1 MTTPKLI
8 VFAGSARKGSW
19 NKKLAQV
26 ASSMARDAGAAVTL
40 LDLADYPLPIMDE
53 DVEAAD
59 GLPANALK
67 LKDLFKAH
75 DGFLVSSPEYNAGFP
90 GMLKNLTD
98 WLSRPRDGEKP
109 FEIFASK
116 PVAAMAASPGAIGGV
131 RMLASL
137 RAHLLHLQ
145 MLVIP
150 QTYGLGKAA
159 EAFDEAGNLKDPK
172 IDATVKALGARVAE
186 LAARLKG

>member
-1 MTTPKLI
+1 MHPKILA
-8 VFAGSARKGSW
+8 FAASLRAASW
-19 NKKLAQV
+19 NRKLVHV
-26 ASSMARDAGAAVTL
+26 AAEGAKAAGAEVTI
-40 LDLADYPLPIMDE
+40 LDLKQYPVPVYDGDL
-53 DVEAAD
+53 EAAE
-59 GLPANALK
+59 GLPGNVHK

-75 DGFLVSSPEYNAGFP
+75 DGFLISSPEYNAGFP

-98 WLSRPRDGEKP
+98 WLSRPREGEKP
-109 FEIFASK
+109 FEIFAGK

-159 EAFDEAGNLKDPK
+159 EAFDESGNLKDPK

-186 LAARLKG
+186 LAAKLKG

>member
-1 MTTPKLI
+1 MPAKILA
-8 VFAGSARKGSW
+8 FAASLRAASW
-19 NKKLAQV
+19 NRKLVRV
-26 ASSMARDAGAAVTL
+26 AAAGAEAAGAEVTI
-40 LDLADYPLPIMDE
+40 LDLKQYPVPVYDGDL
-53 DVEAAD
+53 EAAE
-59 GLPANALK
+59 GLPANVHK
-67 LKDLFKAH
+67 LKDVFKAH
-75 DGFLVSSPEYNAGFP
+75 DGFLVSSPEYNASFP

-109 FEIFASK
+109 FEIFANK
-116 PVAAMAASPGAIGGV
+116 PVAAMATSPGPIGGV

-137 RAHLLHLQ
+137 RAHFLHLQ
-145 MLVIP
+145 MIVIP

-186 LAARLKG
+186 LATRLSVR

>member
-1 MTTPKLI
+1 MPPRILA
-8 VFAGSARKGSW
+8 FAASLRAASW
-19 NKKLAQV
+19 NRKLV
-26 ASSMARDAGAAVTL
+26 HV
-40 LDLADYPLPIMDE
+40 
-53 DVEAAD
+53 AAD
-59 GLPANALK
+59 GAKAAGAEVTILDLKQYPVPVYDGDLEAAEGLPGNVHK

-75 DGFLVSSPEYNAGFP
+75 DGFLISSPEYNAGFP

-98 WLSRPRDGEKP
+98 WLSRPREGEKP
-109 FEIFASK
+109 FEIFAGK

-186 LAARLKG
+186 LASKLKG

>member
-1 MTTPKLI
+1 MAPKVLA
-8 VFAGSARKGSW
+8 FAASLRAASW
-19 NKKLAQV
+19 NRKLV
-26 ASSMARDAGAAVTL
+26 HV
-40 LDLADYPLPIMDE
+40 
-53 DVEAAD
+53 AAD
-59 GLPANALK
+59 GAKAAGAEVTILDLKQYPVPVYDGDLEAAEGLPGNVHK

-75 DGFLVSSPEYNAGFP
+75 DGFLISSPEYNAGFP

-98 WLSRPRDGEKP
+98 WLSRPREGEKP
-109 FEIFASK
+109 FEIFAGK

-159 EAFDEAGNLKDPK
+159 EAFDESGALKDPK
-172 IDATVKALGARVAE
+172 IDGTVKALGARVAE
-186 LAARLKG
+186 LAARLKS